1 MLHKNTLLCA
11 GLGAV
16 FLFAQVPLAS
26 AAVVTSM
33 KPLGFIAAAIAD
45 GVTETQ
51 VLLPDGASEHDYSL
65 RPSDVKRLQNA
76 DLVVWIGP
84 EMEAFMDKSTQS
96 IAANKKVT
104 IAELDGVKPLLITGA
119 DDDDDHHGH
128 DHGAG
133 EIARA
138 VTQAFNNLPRPHR
151 VMLGSLSVLTLAVAV
166 WRPYI
171 YHPESAPIVR
181 TIELEKSEIRSLLP
195 EASEPIDQAPQ
206 EEEAI
211 PQDELDEKADSDAG
225 GHEYV
230 VSTGDTL
237 SSILNQYGIDMGDI
251 AQLSSADKELRNLK
265 IGQQLSWTLT
275 ADGDLQS
282 LTWEMS
288 RRETRTY
295 TRVDNG
301 FKMSS
306 ELQKGDWVNS
316 VLKGTVGA
324 SFVSSARDAG
334 LTSTEINA
342 VIKAMQWQMDFRK
355 LKKGDEFSVLM
366 SREMLDGKREQS
378 QLLGVRL
385 RSDGKDYYAIRA
397 EDGKFYDRNGTGL
410 AKGFMRF
417 PTARQFRVSSN
428 FNPRRLNPVTGRV
441 APHRGVDFA
450 MPQGTPVLAVGD
462 GEVVVAKRS
471 GAAGYYVAIRHGR
484 TYTTR
489 YMHLRK
495 LLVKPGQKV
504 KRGDRIAL
512 SGNTGRS
519 TGPHLHYEVW
529 INQQAVNPLTAK
541 LPRTE
546 GLSGSDRTDY
556 LAQVKEVVPQ
566 LRFD

>member
-1 MLHKNTLLCA
+1 M
-11 GLGAV
+11 
-16 FLFAQVPLAS
+16 Q
-26 AAVVTSM
+26 
-33 KPLGFIAAAIAD
+33 
-45 GVTETQ
+45 Q
-51 VLLPDGASEHDYSL
+51 
-65 RPSDVKRLQNA
+65 
-76 DLVVWIGP
+76 
-84 EMEAFMDKSTQS
+84 
-96 IAANKKVT
+96 
-104 IAELDGVKPLLITGA
+104 
-119 DDDDDHHGH
+119 
-128 DHGAG
+128 
-133 EIARA
+133 IARSVA
-138 VTQAFNNLPRPHR
+138 LAFNNLPRPHR
-151 VMLGSLSVLTLAVAV
+151 VMLGSLTVLTLAVAV
-166 WRPYI
+166 WRPYV
-171 YHPESAPIVR
+171 YHPTSSPIVR
-181 TIELEKSEIRSLLP
+181 TIELEQKEIRSLLP
-195 EASEPIDQAPQ
+195 EASEPIDQAAQ
-206 EEEAI
+206 EDEAI
-211 PQDELDEKADSDAG
+211 PQDELDEKTDNQ
-225 GHEYV
+225 HEYV

-251 AQLSSADKELRNLK
+251 SRLAAADKDLRNMK

-275 ADGDLQS
+275 ADGDLQQ
-282 LTWEMS
+282 LIWEMS

-295 TRVDNG
+295 DRVANG
-301 FKMSS
+301 FKMSA
-306 ELQKGDWVNS
+306 ETQQGEWVNS
-316 VLKGTVGA
+316 LLKGTVGG
-324 SFVSSARDAG
+324 SFVTSARNAG
-334 LTSTEINA
+334 LTSTEVSA

-355 LKKGDEFSVLM
+355 LKKNDRFAVLM

-378 QLLGVRL
+378 QLVGVRI
-385 RSDGKDYYAIRA
+385 RTDGKDYYAIRA

-410 AKGFMRF
+410 AKGFLRF

-428 FNPRRLNPVTGRV
+428 FNPRRLNPVTGRI

-462 GEVVVAKRS
+462 GEVVMAKRS

-495 LLVKPGQKV
+495 ILVKPGQKI

-546 GLSGSDRTDY
+546 GLTGSDRTDY
-556 LAQVKEVVPQ
+556 LAQVKQVLPQ